1 MYVDGHPLDRFRGKS
16 MNQDLLT
23 PFRIQFEKE
32 LLSAI
37 SLMGEKSALRDACEY
52 SLTNGGKRLRPLI
65 VMLVADALGHG
76 LDVMPVSLG
85 VEYFHTASLIADD
98 LPCMDNDDERRS
110 RAALHKVFHESV
122 ALLASYSLISAG
134 YESIYRNGQIM
145 KKHPLFAY
153 QSDAASV
160 LALEAVSECAGIL
173 GATNGQ
179 FLDLFP
185 PDHSLETILKIIR
198 QKTVSLFQLS
208 FSLGW
213 LFGGG
218 DPSKLSEVKTCAAH
232 MGLAFQIADDLQDDI
247 QDREQQ
253 SEINI
258 ATVCGHDYA
267 SNLFIQEMKS
277 FEASLQ
283 KLNLFTAPFQQAV
296 QLLWSLCPSEVK
308 E

>member
-1 MYVDGHPLDRFRGKS
+1 
-16 MNQDLLT
+16 MNKDLLT
-23 PFRIQFEKE
+23 PFLLHFEKE
-32 LLSAI
+32 LRSAI
-37 SLMGEKSALRDACEY
+37 SLMGEKTALRDACEY

-65 VMLVADALGHG
+65 VMLVADALGHN

-134 YESIYRNGQIM
+134 YESIYRNSQVM
-145 KKHPLFAY
+145 KKHPLFGS
-153 QSDAASV
+153 QSDAAAALG
-160 LALEAVSECAGIL
+160 LAAVSECAGIL

-185 PDHSLETILKIIR
+185 PDHSLETILKIIH
-198 QKTVSLFQLS
+198 QKTVTLFQLS

-218 DPSKLSEVKTCAAH
+218 NPSKLSEVKACAAH
-232 MGLAFQIADDLQDDI
+232 MGLAFQISDYLLYDAQDK
-247 QDREQQ
+247 EQQ

-258 ATVCGHDYA
+258 ATVCGYDYA
-267 SNLFIQEMKS
+267 FHLF
-277 FEASLQ
+277 
-283 KLNLFTAPFQQAV
+283 
-296 QLLWSLCPSEVK
+296 
-308 E
+308 